1 MFKNSFLVV
10 QKLFQEFTNFKASK
24 LNKGFPILWGL
35 FLKEIS
41 SVIRLPFVSYQFCNV
56 RNVDTAK
63 LSSVCF
69 PNISCT
75 LIWKCLQ
82 LTDATFRSLVIL
94 ALCAA
99 YRVDLCPSVPTE
111 ISLDT
116 HLQWGPLLAPRHCKP
131 LFFGYHYHPICKALP
146 SPLKSIS
153 SLHPIRAK
161 LSPVHF
167 FHFKGPT
174 LHTTQDSER
183 Y

>member
-1 MFKNSFLVV
+1 MRSKAVDFLVV
-10 QKLFQEFTNFKASK
+10 QNLFQEFSNFKASK
-24 LNKGFPILWGL
+24 LNKDFPILWGL
-35 FLKEIS
+35 FLKEFS

-69 PNISCT
+69 PKISYT
-75 LIWKCLQ
+75 LWKCLQ
-82 LTDATFRSLVIL
+82 PTDATFRILVGL

-131 LFFGYHYHPICKALP
+131 LFFGYYYHPICKALP

-167 FHFKGPT
+167 FHF
-174 LHTTQDSER
+174 
-183 Y
+183 